1 MARMTVPEGIYHV
14 TARGNGDE
22 PIFADDEDKRHLLH
36 LLGTTT
42 TRQCWEVMAYCVMD
56 NHYHLVARIPMQ
68 NLSEGMHA
76 INGLYGEAYNIRHG
90 HRGHVFQGRFFSVAF
105 ASDIHLL
112 EACRYTVLNPVRA
125 GLVASPADWRWSS
138 YGTSALGSRG
148 QVPVSDRMLL
158 SMLDGRGEDESRKAY
173 RDFVDAGIG
182 LKKPDFL
189 LPPRE
194 GRHVVLHEAHLEPR
208 RSHDPDRLKADVWR
222 LRSEG
227 RTLREIGEQLGIS
240 AMTAERYLK
249 RKGQSQDL

>member
-22 PIFADDEDKRHLLH
+22 MIFAANNDKCLLLD
-36 LLGTTT
+36 LLAATTV
-42 TRQCWEVMAYCVMD
+42 REGWEVMTYCIMD
-56 NHYHLVARIPMQ
+56 NHYHVVVRTPMQ
-68 NLSEGMHA
+68 NLSAGMHTM
-76 INGLYGEAYNIRHG
+76 NGSYGEVYNIRHG

-105 ASDIHLL
+105 ASDVHLL

-138 YGTSALGSRG
+138 YGTTALGSRG
-148 QVPVSDRMLL
+148 QVPISDQMLL

-194 GRHVVLHEAHLEPR
+194 GRRAVLYEAHLEPPR
-208 RSHDPDRLKADVWR
+208 GHDRDRLKADAWR

-240 AMTAERYLK
+240 AMTVDRYLK
-249 RKGQSQDL
+249 QEHPPQEL